1 MTMREKFEKWIAN
14 EVGYVDPPI
23 GKVWEMWQAA
33 YRAGQTAAVKAVE
46 DAGGD
51 NTDYH
56 VAAIRAILAD
66 NE

>member
-1 MTMREKFEKWIAN
+1 
-14 EVGYVDPPI
+14 VS
-23 GKVWEMWQAA
+23 A

-56 VAAIRAILAD
+56 VAAIRALLVD
-66 NE
+66 KE